1 MYYVLEFRMNG
12 LLRNTRVCYSIPM
25 CIRMIWLFC
34 LLPTYSLLCWR
45 KEVLHCLSQWYH
57 QSGGIIW
64 AMLCDT
70 YYMWVKL
77 WLTLV
82 TWSSLFVL
90 LATTSSSLLVLP
102 SLPGRLLV
110 DPGNLATCF
119 HHSNSSILW
128 SWWPLWSLHWSD
140 LPHHSAVMPSLWPS
154 GGYGT
159 NYSLKQGGSTFES
172 VLKTIVH

>member
-1 MYYVLEFRMNG
+1 MVYWGTLVYAIPFQCALEWSVCF
-12 LLRNTRVCYSIPM
+12 VCYQHTACFAEEKKFYIVSPNDI
-25 CIRMIWLFC
+25 I
-34 LLPTYSLLCWR
+34 
-45 KEVLHCLSQWYH
+45 KVEVLFEQCCVTLITCAHK
-57 QSGGIIW
+57 W
-64 AMLCDT
+64 A
-70 YYMWVKL
+70 KL

-102 SLPGRLLV
+102 SLPGRLFV
-110 DPGNLATCF
+110 DPGNLATCL